1 MARAT
6 TAPGKRNRESIFLH
20 SESLPPKRHGL
31 GGELGEFGKQ
41 LGKMVEETVVAI
53 HVEPVE
59 AWRPKRATSRFVA
72 RSLSSPKGSDFFL
85 RLEALRL
92 IRD

>member
-1 MARAT
+1 MGTTCCLREFIMARAT

-53 HVEPVE
+53 
-59 AWRPKRATSRFVA
+59 
-72 RSLSSPKGSDFFL
+72 LSHSDQL
-85 RLEALRL
+85 GTGIADDKKILG
-92 IRD
+92 

>member
-6 TAPGKRNRESIFLH
+6 TTPGKRNQESIFLD
-20 SESLPPKRHGL
+20 SERLPPKRHGP
-31 GGELGEFGKQ
+31 GGELGEFGRQ

-59 AWRPKRATSRFVA
+59 AWRPKPATNPVPLRCKICLFSRGF
-72 RSLSSPKGSDFFL
+72 GFFPQT
-85 RLEALRL
+85 
-92 IRD
+92 

>member
-59 AWRPKRATSRFVA
+59 AWRPKPATSRFVA
-72 RSLSSPKGSDFFL
+72 RSLSSPEVSDFFL

-92 IRD
+92 VHN